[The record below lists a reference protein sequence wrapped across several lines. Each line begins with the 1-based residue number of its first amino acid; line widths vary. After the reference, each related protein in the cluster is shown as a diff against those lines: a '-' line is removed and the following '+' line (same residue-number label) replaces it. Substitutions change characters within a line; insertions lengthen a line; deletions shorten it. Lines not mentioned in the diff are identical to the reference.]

1 MFRKRS
7 GETRMLR
14 ELDKQKY
21 IQTMQSGMK
30 NITETARHITDIWD
44 YARELAENGLISE
57 YGYRRHLIEAVYVNN
72 ENTYQHILLFTDT
85 ENCYMVIVINVI
97 RKTIEGHCLIDLNKE
112 YGIN

>member
-1 MFRKRS
+1 
-7 GETRMLR
+7 MLR

-30 NITETARHITDIWD
+30 NITETARTITDIWD

-85 ENCYMVIVINVI
+85 ENCYMVIVIDVI
-97 RKTIEGHCLIDLNKE
+97 RRTIEGHYLVDLNKE